1 MSTTI
6 ETPNSGAVQFFDRQF
21 ERQVGTAE
29 YALNPFEQVVLPF
42 LHGTVLELGC
52 GLGNLAIAAAERGC
66 RVTALDASPVAIA
79 DLARRARA
87 QGLELEAHTAELR
100 HFVPSRSY
108 DAVVAIG
115 LLMFFSCDDARALF
129 ARLRDAVRP
138 GGIIALNVL
147 IEGTTWLEPFGDQP
161 YCLFARDTLS
171 DKCGGWKTVLSR
183 HDDFPAPNA
192 TLKRFHTLVA
202 QRPETATALTGSR

>member
-1 MSTTI
+1 MLYEVIT
-6 ETPNSGAVQFFDRQF
+6 
-21 ERQVGTAE
+21 
-29 YALNPFEQVVLPF
+29 
-42 LHGTVLELGC
+42 
-52 GLGNLAIAAAERGC
+52 
-66 RVTALDASPVAIA
+66 
-79 DLARRARA
+79 
-87 QGLELEAHTAELR
+87 
-100 HFVPSRSY
+100 
-108 DAVVAIG
+108 
-115 LLMFFSCDDARALF
+115 
-129 ARLRDAVRP
+129 RP

-202 QRPETATALTGSR
+202 QRPDAATAPTGSQ